1 MDKLIGITNFVDMT
15 RTITIL
21 LLAVMAPALLH
32 AQGGTAPAIVP
43 EPAQIQMAKG
53 SLRAGGAVFKCDPG
67 IDSLSLGAINR
78 FAARL
83 SLVSGRTSSVS
94 TPIGLQ
100 SVVADGSVKGFVFLR
115 DGSLAKGGYSIS
127 IGHKAALIRSGSTEG
142 FLNAVQTLKQMLP
155 EAIYGEKVSEK
166 EKWSL
171 PCCEISDRPESAERG
186 LKLDSSSEFWSV
198 ERIMGLLDD
207 MAKYKFNSLLWHIAD
222 SDGWRM
228 EVRAYP
234 LLAQVAGYRM
244 ESSGRYGGYYS
255 QEDISRVVRYA
266 ESLGISIIPEL
277 SIGGRI
283 VSDSELRP
291 AGTQP
296 EAFLKQIMK
305 ETARMFPGGTVS
317 LSDEEYPDAEGVL
330 SAYGKSAAAEA
341 VLAWPEVKPGEQGRI
356 GELSEKVW

>member
-1 MDKLIGITNFVDMT
+1 
-15 RTITIL
+15 
-21 LLAVMAPALLH
+21 MAPALLH
-32 AQGGTAPAIVP
+32 AQSGAAPAIVP
-43 EPAQIQMAKG
+43 EPVSIQMTKG

-67 IDSLSLGAINR
+67 IDSLSLGAISR
-78 FAARL
+78 LAARL

-115 DGSLAKGGYSIS
+115 DGSLPQGGYSIS

-155 EAIYGEKVSEK
+155 EAIYSEKVSEK

-171 PCCEISDRPESAERG
+171 PCCEVSDRPESAERG
-186 LKLDSSSEFWSV
+186 LKLNSSGEFWSV

-207 MAKYKFNSLLWHIAD
+207 MARYKFNRLLWHIAD

-244 ESSGRYGGYYS
+244 EEGGRYGGYYS

-266 ESLGISIIPEL
+266 ESLGISIIPDI

-283 VSDSELRP
+283 ISDSELRP
-291 AGTQP
+291 AGIQP
-296 EAFLKQIMK
+296 EAFLRQIVK
-305 ETARMFPGGTVS
+305 EAARMFPGAEMS
-317 LSDEEYPDAEGVL
+317 LSDEEHPNIEGVL
-330 SAYGKSAAAEA
+330 SAYGKTAAAEA
-341 VLAWPEVKPGEQGRI
+341 SLVWPEVKPGELERI
-356 GELSEKVW
+356 GELSKKVW